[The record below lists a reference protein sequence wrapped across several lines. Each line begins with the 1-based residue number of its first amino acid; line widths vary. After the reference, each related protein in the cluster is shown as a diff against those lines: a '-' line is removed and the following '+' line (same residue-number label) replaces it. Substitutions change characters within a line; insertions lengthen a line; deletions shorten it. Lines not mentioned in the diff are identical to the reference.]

1 MIVIKDGPAFHKI
14 YADKSFDKWGAP
26 TGEDIRIVEDWND
39 IAIPNDAEKYD
50 ANVTYDVNFNE
61 YYKMIEN
68 TLWIFN
74 NEMIKLKTDVHMTGG
89 GVHWMFQKGNVN
101 IFDISKVQVAFIK
114 LLLQEWNGENYGEFV
129 YNFITKNKI
138 IHFHV
143 NLNETQNSN
152 KELIS
157 NKNEFIEKINA
168 NFEMLK
174 NKYDPDWKWNSEKN
188 VKVQNGNLIT
198 QLPNVHL
205 GKALISNIFNFKYYF
220 AKCYISDAYAMQS
233 PSTRSFIRQNAY
245 RNINTDNPACRKVEL
260 NVPVQDIY
268 NEIQNIKKYLQ
279 IHRSESGIG
288 WRAFCIH
295 GQSYKRTKED
305 SYYPDFLGHDWT
317 PEALENMPVT
327 IKWLK
332 SLGYKSFD
340 RVRIMYLLGKSF
352 INVHQDQ
359 KHSKLGILHYHVNVA
374 ITNPKDCK
382 FYLQNHGV
390 VDFKPGTAYEL
401 DLVNYHTVVNNS
413 NVPRFHLII
422 HGDK

>member
-1 MIVIKDGPAFHKI
+1 MIVIKDGPEFHKI
-14 YADKSFDKWGAP
+14 YADKAFDKWGAP

-39 IAIPNDAEKYD
+39 FAIPKDAEKYD
-50 ANVTYDVNFNE
+50 ANATYDVNFDE
-61 YYKMIEN
+61 YCKMIEN

-174 NKYDPDWKWNSEKN
+174 NKYNPEWKWNSAKS
-188 VKVQNGNLIT
+188 VQVQNGNLIT
-198 QLPNVHL
+198 QLPNVYL
-205 GKALISNIFNFKYYF
+205 GKSLISNIFDFKYYF
-220 AKCYISDAYAMQS
+220 AKCYISDAYSMLA
-233 PSTRSFIRQNAY
+233 PSTRTFIQK
-245 RNINTDNPACRKVEL
+245 NTHTKIKDTTTPACKEVNL
-260 NVPVQDIY
+260 HVPVKEVFE
-268 NEIQNIKKYLQ
+268 EIQSVKKYLVS
-279 IHRSESGIG
+279 HRSDSGLG
-288 WRAFCIH
+288 WRSFCIH

-305 SYYPDFLGHDWT
+305 NYYPDFLGYDWT
-317 PEALENMPVT
+317 PEAIKHMPVT
-327 IKWLK
+327 VKWLK
-332 SLGYKSFD
+332 SLGYKSFS
-340 RVRIMYLLGKSF
+340 RVRVMCLLGKSF
-352 INVHQDQ
+352 INLHKDSN
-359 KHSKLGILHYHVNVA
+359 HSELGAVNVA
-374 ITNPKDCK
+374 INNPKDCK

-390 VDFKPGTAYEL
+390 LEFNPGTAYEL
-401 DLVNYHTVVNNS
+401 NLVNYHTVVNNS
-413 NVPRFHLII
+413 NVPRYHIII
-422 HGDK
+422 HGKK

>member
-14 YADKSFDKWGAP
+14 YADKAFDKWGAP

-220 AKCYISDAYAMQS
+220 AKCYISDAYAMLA
-233 PSTRSFIRQNAY
+233 PSTRSFIQQKAY

>member
-1 MIVIKDGPAFHKI
+1 MIVIKDGPEFSKI
-14 YADKSFDKWGAP
+14 YADKAFDKWGAP
-26 TGEDIRIVEDWND
+26 TTEDIRIVEEWND
-39 IAIPNDAEKYD
+39 FNVPSDAEKIDANVSYD
-50 ANVTYDVNFNE
+50 ANFDD
-61 YYKMIEN
+61 YYNIIEN
-68 TLWIFN
+68 PLWIFN

-174 NKYDPDWKWNSEKN
+174 NTYDPDWKWNSEKN
-188 VKVQNGNLIT
+188 VKVQNGNLIA
-198 QLPNVHL
+198 QLPNVYL
-205 GKALISNIFNFKYYF
+205 GKALISNIFDFKYYF
-220 AKCYISDAYAMQS
+220 AKHYISDAYAMLA
-233 PSTRSFIRQNAY
+233 PSTRSFIQQNAY
-245 RNINTDNPACRKVEL
+245 QNINTDNPACRKIEL

-268 NEIQNIKKYLQ
+268 KEIQNIKKYLRM
-279 IHRSESGIG
+279 HRSDSGIG

-305 SYYPDFLGHDWT
+305 SHYPDFLGHDWT

-327 IKWLK
+327 VKWLK
-332 SLGYKSFD
+332 SLRYKSFQ
-340 RVRIMYLLGKSF
+340 RVRVMCLLPKSF
-352 INVHQDQ
+352 INLHKDSN
-359 KHSKLGILHYHVNVA
+359 HSKLGAVNVA
-374 ITNPKDCK
+374 INNPKECK

-390 VDFKPGTAYEL
+390 LDFKPGTAYEL

-413 NVPRFHLII
+413 NVPRFHIII
-422 HGDK
+422 HGNKK